1 MDARIEESLRFC
13 GIIRLSTAF
22 NGKIGCCST
31 GVKVRGESFPSRTEI
46 LVGVVSVFMWYNLWR
61 NKLMTN
67 ISIEISTCARIVQK
81 AT

>member
-1 MDARIEESLRFC
+1 MDARIEECLRFC

-22 NGKIGCCST
+22 NGKIGCRST
-31 GVKVRGESFPSRTEI
+31 GVKVHGESFPSRTER

-61 NKLMTN
+61 NKLTTN